1 MKRNQISN
9 FVSTHMHSPF
19 GLPGGFRGYHNTPK
33 EPEFVPFNDESWSH
47 DTVVDGDRLLD
58 IEGNDI
64 TGQFDDKDVS
74 ELLEE
79 EEDEEDDEEEESD
92 EESDEEESEDEEEES
107 DEEEE
112 ETEAKEDKSE
122 AKEEKPAEEEEE
134 VSSETVQLTSTF
146 ARLKR
151 AEAIFKTAAKEAEG
165 EVTAEAVAKPL
176 VEKRNALL
184 RERSKIDP
192 LSGDDAA
199 DRLAEID
206 IEVSTLNTTISAR
219 INQAELTRRDSV
231 SEAKQAASSTVEEAI
246 SLIGKV
252 YPQLNE
258 SSKLYRSDLAD
269 TFNALQ
275 EQYQRSMSVTDA
287 MQKALE
293 TVVKMSGIKAKGT
306 STEKPVSKT
315 QKEAVKQRLA
325 AKDKLPVRKG
335 KASKSGEDASLR
347 SLLTKDMS
355 DPKVRSAL
363 QKMTG
368 MTFDE

>member
-9 FVSTHMHSPF
+9 FVATHMNSPF
-19 GLPGGFRGYHNTPK
+19 GLPGGFRGYHNAPK
-33 EPEFVPFNDESWSH
+33 EPEFVPFNNESWSH
-47 DTVVDGDRLLD
+47 DTLVDGDRLLD
-58 IEGNDI
+58 ADGKDI
-64 TGQFDDKDVS
+64 TGQFDDKDVA

-79 EEDEEDDEEEESD
+79 SDDEDDEEEEESD
-92 EESDEEESEDEEEES
+92 EESDEEESEDEEEED

-112 ETEAKEDKSE
+112 EETDAKED
-122 AKEEKPAEEEEE
+122 KEEKPAEEEEE

-151 AEAIFKTAAKEAEG
+151 AEAIFKNAAKEAEG

-192 LSGDDAA
+192 LSGDAAA

-206 IEVSTLNTTISAR
+206 IEVATLNTTISTR
-219 INQAELTRRDSV
+219 INQAELSRRESV
-231 SEAKQAASSTVEEAI
+231 GEAKQAASSTVEEVI
-246 SLIGKV
+246 TLIGKV

-306 STEKPVSKT
+306 ATEKPVSKT

>member
-9 FVSTHMHSPF
+9 FVATHMNSPF
-19 GLPGGFRGYHNTPK
+19 GLPGGFRGYHNAPK
-33 EPEFVPFNDESWSH
+33 EPEFVPFNNESWSH
-47 DTVVDGDRLLD
+47 DTLVDGDRLLD
-58 IEGNDI
+58 VDGKDI
-64 TGQFDDKDVS
+64 TGQFDDKDVA

-79 EEDEEDDEEEESD
+79 SDEEDDEEEEESD

-112 ETEAKEDKSE
+112 EETDAKED
-122 AKEEKPAEEEEE
+122 KEEKPAEEEEE

-151 AEAIFKTAAKEAEG
+151 AEAIFKNAAKEAEG

-176 VEKRNALL
+176 VEKRNQLL

-192 LSGDDAA
+192 LSGDAAA

-206 IEVSTLNTTISAR
+206 IEVSTLNTTISTR
-219 INQAELTRRDSV
+219 INQAELSRRESV
-231 SEAKQAASSTVEEAI
+231 GEAKQAASSTVEEAI
-246 SLIGKV
+246 TLIGKV

-293 TVVKMSGIKAKGT
+293 TVVKMSGIKAKGAT
-306 STEKPVSKT
+306 TEKPVTKG
-315 QKEAVKQRLA
+315 QKEAVKRRLS
-325 AKDKLPVRKG
+325 AKDSLPVRKG
-335 KASKSGEDASLR
+335 KSSKSGEDSSLR

-355 DPKVRSAL
+355 DPKVRQAL

>member
-9 FVSTHMHSPF
+9 FVATHMHSPF

-33 EPEFVPFNDESWSH
+33 EPEFVPFSNESWSH

-58 IEGNDI
+58 AEGKDI
-64 TGQFDDKDVS
+64 TAQFDDKDVS

-79 EEDEEDDEEEESD
+79 EDEEDDEEEQEEDKD
-92 EESDEEESEDEEEES
+92 EEEEQEEEEDDKGEEEEEEGKDEEESQEEE
-107 DEEEE
+107 D
-112 ETEAKEDKSE
+112 T
-122 AKEEKPAEEEEE
+122 
-134 VSSETVQLTSTF
+134 SSETVQLTSTF

-151 AEAIFKTAAKEAEG
+151 AETIFKSASKEAEG
-165 EVTAEAVAKPL
+165 EITAEAVAKPL
-176 VEKRNALL
+176 VEKRNQLL

-192 LSGDDAA
+192 LSGDAAA

-206 IEVSTLNTTISAR
+206 IEVSTLNTTISTR
-219 INQAELTRRDSV
+219 INQAELSRRESV
-231 SEAKQAASSTVEEAI
+231 GEAKQAASSTVEEAI
-246 SLIGKV
+246 TLIGKV

-293 TVVKMSGIKAKGT
+293 TVVKMSGIKAKGAT
-306 STEKPVSKT
+306 IEKPVTKG
-315 QKEAVKQRLA
+315 QKEAVKRRLS
-325 AKDKLPVRKG
+325 AKDNLPVRKG
-335 KASKSGEDASLR
+335 KAGKTGEDASLR

>member
-9 FVSTHMHSPF
+9 FVATHMYSPF

-58 IEGNDI
+58 VDGNDI

-79 EEDEEDDEEEESD
+79 EEDEGDDEEDEEEDSEDKESDEEENEEDDEEEE
-92 EESDEEESEDEEEES
+92 EEDP
-107 DEEEE
+107 
-112 ETEAKEDKSE
+112 EDKE
-122 AKEEKPAEEEEE
+122 PEDKEPEEEEE

-151 AEAIFKTAAKEAEG
+151 AETIFKSASKEAEG
-165 EVTAEAVAKPL
+165 EITAEAVAKPL
-176 VEKRNALL
+176 VEKRNQLL

-192 LSGDDAA
+192 LSGDAAA

-206 IEVSTLNTTISAR
+206 IEVSTLNTTISTR
-219 INQAELTRRDSV
+219 INQAELSRRESV

-246 SLIGKV
+246 ALIGKV

-306 STEKPVSKT
+306 STEKPVTKG
-315 QKEAVKQRLA
+315 QKEAVKRRLS

-335 KASKSGEDASLR
+335 KSSKTGEDASLR

-355 DPKVRSAL
+355 DPKVRQAL

>member
-9 FVSTHMHSPF
+9 FVSTHMPSPF

-79 EEDEEDDEEEESD
+79 EDDEEDDEEEQ
-92 EESDEEESEDEEEES
+92 EEEEDKDEEEEQEEEEK

-112 ETEAKEDKSE
+112 Q
-122 AKEEKPAEEEEE
+122 EEEEKE
-134 VSSETVQLTSTF
+134 EESQEEEDTSSETVQLTSTF

-151 AEAIFKTAAKEAEG
+151 AETIFKSASKEAEG
-165 EVTAEAVAKPL
+165 EITAEAVAKPL
-176 VEKRNALL
+176 VEKRNQLL

-192 LSGDDAA
+192 LSGDAAA

-206 IEVSTLNTTISAR
+206 IEVATLNTTISTR
-219 INQAELTRRDSV
+219 INQAELSRRESV
-231 SEAKQAASSTVEEAI
+231 GEAKQAASSTVEEAI
-246 SLIGKV
+246 TLIGKV

-306 STEKPVSKT
+306 AAEKPATKG
-315 QKEAVKQRLA
+315 QKEAVKRRLS

-335 KASKSGEDASLR
+335 KSSKTGEDASLR

-355 DPKVRSAL
+355 DPKVRQAL

>member
-33 EPEFVPFNDESWSH
+33 EPEFVPFNNESWSH
-47 DTVVDGDRLLD
+47 DTLVDGDRLLD
-58 IEGNDI
+58 VDGKDI
-64 TGQFDDKDVS
+64 TGQFDDKDVA

-79 EEDEEDDEEEESD
+79 DDEEEEESD

-112 ETEAKEDKSE
+112 ETDAKEEKPE

-151 AEAIFKTAAKEAEG
+151 AEAIFKNAAREAEG

-206 IEVSTLNTTISAR
+206 IEVSTLNTTISTR
-219 INQAELTRRDSV
+219 INQAELSRRESV
-231 SEAKQAASSTVEEAI
+231 GEAKQAASSTVEEAI
-246 SLIGKV
+246 TLIGKV

-306 STEKPVSKT
+306 AAEKPATKG
-315 QKEAVKQRLA
+315 QKEAVKRRLS
-325 AKDKLPVRKG
+325 AKDNLPVRKG

>member
-9 FVSTHMHSPF
+9 FVATHMHSPF

-33 EPEFVPFNDESWSH
+33 EPEFTPFNDESWGH

-58 IEGNDI
+58 ADGNDI

-74 ELLEE
+74 ELLDEEDEEEKDEDE
-79 EEDEEDDEEEESD
+79 EEDEEEKDEEEEQ
-92 EESDEEESEDEEEES
+92 EEEDDK

-112 ETEAKEDKSE
+112 EDKDE
-122 AKEEKPAEEEEE
+122 EEKEEESQEEEDT
-134 VSSETVQLTSTF
+134 SSETVQLTSTF

-151 AEAIFKTAAKEAEG
+151 AETIFKSASKEAEG
-165 EVTAEAVAKPL
+165 EITAEAVAKPL
-176 VEKRNALL
+176 VEKRNQLL

-192 LSGDDAA
+192 LSGDAAA

-206 IEVSTLNTTISAR
+206 IEVATLNTTISTR
-219 INQAELTRRDSV
+219 INQAELSRRESV
-231 SEAKQAASSTVEEAI
+231 GEAKQAASSTVEEAI
-246 SLIGKV
+246 TLIGKV

-293 TVVKMSGIKAKGT
+293 TVVKMSGIKAKGAT
-306 STEKPVSKT
+306 TEKPVTKG
-315 QKEAVKQRLA
+315 QKEAVKRRLS
-325 AKDKLPVRKG
+325 AKDNLPVRKG
-335 KASKSGEDASLR
+335 KSSKTGEDASLR

-355 DPKVRSAL
+355 DPKVRQAL

>member
-9 FVSTHMHSPF
+9 FVVTHMNSPF

-33 EPEFVPFNDESWSH
+33 ESEFVPFNDESWSH

-58 IEGNDI
+58 VDGNDI

-79 EEDEEDDEEEESD
+79 EDEEDSEDKDPEDKDPDDEEDEE
-92 EESDEEESEDEEEES
+92 EDEEEEE
-107 DEEEE
+107 DP
-112 ETEAKEDKSE
+112 EDKDPE
-122 AKEEKPAEEEEE
+122 DKEPEDKEPEEEEE

-151 AEAIFKTAAKEAEG
+151 AETIFKSASKEAEG
-165 EVTAEAVAKPL
+165 EITAEAVAKPL
-176 VEKRNALL
+176 VEKRNQLL

-192 LSGDDAA
+192 LSGDAAA

-219 INQAELTRRDSV
+219 INQAELSRRETV

-246 SLIGKV
+246 ALIGKV

-306 STEKPVSKT
+306 ATEKPATKG
-315 QKEAVKQRLA
+315 QKEAVKRRLS

-335 KASKSGEDASLR
+335 KSGKTGEDTSLR

-355 DPKVRSAL
+355 DPKVRQAL

>member
-1 MKRNQISN
+1 M
-9 FVSTHMHSPF
+9 
-19 GLPGGFRGYHNTPK
+19 
-33 EPEFVPFNDESWSH
+33 
-47 DTVVDGDRLLD
+47 
-58 IEGNDI
+58 
-64 TGQFDDKDVS
+64 
-74 ELLEE
+74 
-79 EEDEEDDEEEESD
+79 
-92 EESDEEESEDEEEES
+92 
-107 DEEEE
+107 
-112 ETEAKEDKSE
+112 
-122 AKEEKPAEEEEE
+122 
-134 VSSETVQLTSTF
+134 
-146 ARLKR
+146 
-151 AEAIFKTAAKEAEG
+151 
-165 EVTAEAVAKPL
+165 
-176 VEKRNALL
+176 L

-192 LSGDDAA
+192 LSGDAAA

-206 IEVSTLNTTISAR
+206 IEVATLNTTISTR
-219 INQAELTRRDSV
+219 INQAELSRRESV
-231 SEAKQAASSTVEEAI
+231 GEAKQAASSTVEEAI
-246 SLIGKV
+246 TLIGKV

-306 STEKPVSKT
+306 AAEKPATKG
-315 QKEAVKQRLA
+315 QKEAVKRRLS

-335 KASKSGEDASLR
+335 KSSKTGEDASLR

-355 DPKVRSAL
+355 DPKVRQAL

>member
-9 FVSTHMHSPF
+9 SVATHMHSPF

-58 IEGNDI
+58 VDGNDI

-79 EEDEEDDEEEESD
+79 EDEEDGEEEEEEDPEDKEPEDEEDEDDEEEED
-92 EESDEEESEDEEEES
+92 PEDEEPEGKQS
-107 DEEEE
+107 EEEE
-112 ETEAKEDKSE
+112 DT
-122 AKEEKPAEEEEE
+122 
-134 VSSETVQLTSTF
+134 SETVQLTSTF

-151 AEAIFKTAAKEAEG
+151 AEAIFKNAAKEADG

-176 VEKRNALL
+176 VEKRNQLL

-192 LSGDDAA
+192 LSGDAAA

-206 IEVSTLNTTISAR
+206 IEVSTLNTTISTR
-219 INQAELTRRDSV
+219 INQAELSRRESV
-231 SEAKQAASSTVEEAI
+231 TEAKQAASSTVEEAI
-246 SLIGKV
+246 ALIGKV

-293 TVVKMSGIKAKGT
+293 TVVKMSGIKAKGAT
-306 STEKPVSKT
+306 AEKPVTKG
-315 QKEAVKQRLA
+315 QKEAVKRRLS
-325 AKDKLPVRKG
+325 AKDNLPVRKG
-335 KASKSGEDASLR
+335 KSSKTGEDASLR

-355 DPKVRSAL
+355 DPKVRQAL

>member
-79 EEDEEDDEEEESD
+79 EDEEEQEEEEDKDEEEEQEEEEKDDEEEQ
-92 EESDEEESEDEEEES
+92 EEEEKEEESQEEE
-107 DEEEE
+107 D
-112 ETEAKEDKSE
+112 T
-122 AKEEKPAEEEEE
+122 
-134 VSSETVQLTSTF
+134 SSETVQLTSTF

-151 AEAIFKTAAKEAEG
+151 AETIFKSASKEAVG
-165 EVTAEAVAKPL
+165 EITAEAVAKPL
-176 VEKRNALL
+176 VEKRNQLL

-192 LSGDDAA
+192 LSGDAAA

-206 IEVSTLNTTISAR
+206 IEVATLNTTISTR
-219 INQAELTRRDSV
+219 INQAELSRRESV
-231 SEAKQAASSTVEEAI
+231 GEAKQAASSTVEEAI
-246 SLIGKV
+246 TLIGKV

-306 STEKPVSKT
+306 AAEKPATKG
-315 QKEAVKQRLA
+315 QKEAVKRRLS

-335 KASKSGEDASLR
+335 KSSKTGEDASLR

-355 DPKVRSAL
+355 DPKVRQAL

>member
-9 FVSTHMHSPF
+9 FVATHMHSPF

-74 ELLEE
+74 ELL
-79 EEDEEDDEEEESD
+79 
-92 EESDEEESEDEEEES
+92 
-107 DEEEE
+107 
-112 ETEAKEDKSE
+112 
-122 AKEEKPAEEEEE
+122 AEEEEE
-134 VSSETVQLTSTF
+134 DPEEEQEEEDKDEEEEQEEDDKDEEEEQEEEEKEEESQEEEDTSSETVQLTSTF

-151 AEAIFKTAAKEAEG
+151 AETIFKSASKEAEG
-165 EVTAEAVAKPL
+165 EITAEAVAKPL
-176 VEKRNALL
+176 VEKRNQLL

-206 IEVSTLNTTISAR
+206 IEVATLNTTISTR
-219 INQAELTRRDSV
+219 INQAELSRRESV
-231 SEAKQAASSTVEEAI
+231 GEAKQAASSTVEEAI
-246 SLIGKV
+246 TLIGKV

-306 STEKPVSKT
+306 AAEKPATKG
-315 QKEAVKQRLA
+315 QKEAVKRRLS

-335 KASKSGEDASLR
+335 KSSKTGEDASLR

-355 DPKVRSAL
+355 DPKVRQAL

>member
-33 EPEFVPFNDESWSH
+33 EPEFVPFNNESWSH
-47 DTVVDGDRLLD
+47 DTLVDGDRLLD
-58 IEGNDI
+58 VDGKDI
-64 TGQFDDKDVS
+64 TGQFDDKDVA

-79 EEDEEDDEEEESD
+79 SDEEDDEEEEESN
-92 EESDEEESEDEEEES
+92 EESDEEESEEED

-112 ETEAKEDKSE
+112 ETEAKEEKPE

-151 AEAIFKTAAKEAEG
+151 AEAIFKNAAKEAEG

-176 VEKRNALL
+176 VEKRNQLL

-192 LSGDDAA
+192 LSGDAAA

-206 IEVSTLNTTISAR
+206 IEVATLNTTISTR
-219 INQAELTRRDSV
+219 INQAELSRRESV
-231 SEAKQAASSTVEEAI
+231 GEAKQAASSTVEEAI
-246 SLIGKV
+246 TLIGKV

-306 STEKPVSKT
+306 AAEKPAT
-315 QKEAVKQRLA
+315 NGQKEAVKRRLS

-335 KASKSGEDASLR
+335 KSSKTGEDASLR

-355 DPKVRSAL
+355 DPKVRQAL

>member
-9 FVSTHMHSPF
+9 FVSTHMNSPF

-33 EPEFVPFNDESWSH
+33 EPEFVPFNNESWSH
-47 DTVVDGDRLLD
+47 DTLVDGDRLLD
-58 IEGNDI
+58 VDGKDI
-64 TGQFDDKDVS
+64 TGQFDDKDVA

-79 EEDEEDDEEEESD
+79 SDDEES
-92 EESDEEESEDEEEES
+92 EEESEDEDDEESEDNGEEE
-107 DEEEE
+107 DDQEEEEEGAEEE
-112 ETEAKEDKSE
+112 ETEV
-122 AKEEKPAEEEEE
+122 KEEKPADEEEE

-151 AEAIFKTAAKEAEG
+151 AESIFKAASREADG
-165 EVTAEAVAKPL
+165 EISADVVAKPL

-192 LSGDDAA
+192 LSGDTAA

-206 IEVSTLNTTISAR
+206 IEVATLNTTISTR
-219 INQAELTRRDSV
+219 INQAELSRRESV
-231 SEAKQAASSTVEEAI
+231 GEAKQAASSTVEEVI
-246 SLIGKV
+246 TLIGKV

-306 STEKPVSKT
+306 ATEKPVSKT

>member
-1 MKRNQISN
+1 M
-9 FVSTHMHSPF
+9 
-19 GLPGGFRGYHNTPK
+19 
-33 EPEFVPFNDESWSH
+33 
-47 DTVVDGDRLLD
+47 
-58 IEGNDI
+58 
-64 TGQFDDKDVS
+64 
-74 ELLEE
+74 
-79 EEDEEDDEEEESD
+79 
-92 EESDEEESEDEEEES
+92 
-107 DEEEE
+107 
-112 ETEAKEDKSE
+112 
-122 AKEEKPAEEEEE
+122 
-134 VSSETVQLTSTF
+134 
-146 ARLKR
+146 
-151 AEAIFKTAAKEAEG
+151 
-165 EVTAEAVAKPL
+165 TAEAVAKPL

-306 STEKPVSKT
+306 AAEKPVSKT

>member
-9 FVSTHMHSPF
+9 FVATHMHSPF

-33 EPEFVPFNDESWSH
+33 EPEFTPFNDESWGH
-47 DTVVDGDRLLD
+47 DTVVEGDRLLD
-58 IEGNDI
+58 VDGNDL

-74 ELLEE
+74 ELLD
-79 EEDEEDDEEEESD
+79 EEDEEEKEEDEEEKDEEEEQ
-92 EESDEEESEDEEEES
+92 
-107 DEEEE
+107 EEEE
-112 ETEAKEDKSE
+112 EKDEEPQEEDT
-122 AKEEKPAEEEEE
+122 
-134 VSSETVQLTSTF
+134 SETVQLTSTF

-151 AEAIFKTAAKEAEG
+151 AETIFKSASKEAEG
-165 EVTAEAVAKPL
+165 EITAEAVAKPL
-176 VEKRNALL
+176 VEKRNQLL

-192 LSGDDAA
+192 LSGDAAA

-206 IEVSTLNTTISAR
+206 IEVATLNTTISTR
-219 INQAELTRRDSV
+219 INQAELSRRESV
-231 SEAKQAASSTVEEAI
+231 GEAKQAASSTVEEAI
-246 SLIGKV
+246 LLIGKV

-306 STEKPVSKT
+306 AAEKPVTKG
-315 QKEAVKQRLA
+315 QKEAVKRRLS

-335 KASKSGEDASLR
+335 KSSKTGEDASLR

-355 DPKVRSAL
+355 DPKVRQAL

>member
-9 FVSTHMHSPF
+9 FVATHMHSPF

-58 IEGNDI
+58 VDGKDI

-74 ELLEE
+74 ELLAEEE
-79 EEDEEDDEEEESD
+79 EEDP
-92 EESDEEESEDEEEES
+92 
-107 DEEEE
+107 EEEE
-112 ETEAKEDKSE
+112 EEDPEEEEEEDPEDKE
-122 AKEEKPAEEEEE
+122 PEEEEEEDPEDKEPEDKEPEDKEPEEEE

-151 AEAIFKTAAKEAEG
+151 AETIFKSASKEAEG
-165 EVTAEAVAKPL
+165 EITAEAVAKPL
-176 VEKRNALL
+176 VEKRNQLL

-192 LSGDDAA
+192 LSGDAAA

-206 IEVSTLNTTISAR
+206 IEVATLNTTISTR
-219 INQAELTRRDSV
+219 INQAELSRRESV
-231 SEAKQAASSTVEEAI
+231 GEAKQAASSTVEEVIA
-246 SLIGKV
+246 LIGKV

-306 STEKPVSKT
+306 TAEKPVTKG
-315 QKEAVKQRLA
+315 QKEAVKRRLS

-335 KASKSGEDASLR
+335 KSSKTGEDASLR

-355 DPKVRSAL
+355 DPKVRQAL

>member
-9 FVSTHMHSPF
+9 FVATHMHSPF

-58 IEGNDI
+58 VDGNDI

-79 EEDEEDDEEEESD
+79 EDEGDGEEEEEEDPEDKEPEDEEDEDDEEEE
-92 EESDEEESEDEEEES
+92 EDPEDKEPEGKEPEEEE
-107 DEEEE
+107 D
-112 ETEAKEDKSE
+112 T
-122 AKEEKPAEEEEE
+122 
-134 VSSETVQLTSTF
+134 SETVQLTSTF

-151 AEAIFKTAAKEAEG
+151 AETIFKSASKEAEG
-165 EVTAEAVAKPL
+165 EITAEAVAKPL
-176 VEKRNALL
+176 VEKRNQLL

-192 LSGDDAA
+192 LSGDAAA

-206 IEVSTLNTTISAR
+206 IEVATLNTTISTR
-219 INQAELTRRDSV
+219 INQAELSRRESV
-231 SEAKQAASSTVEEAI
+231 GEAKQAASNTVEEAI
-246 SLIGKV
+246 ALIGKV

-306 STEKPVSKT
+306 TAEKPVTKG
-315 QKEAVKQRLA
+315 QKEAVKRRLS
-325 AKDKLPVRKG
+325 AKDNLPVRKG
-335 KASKSGEDASLR
+335 KSSKTGEDASLR

-355 DPKVRSAL
+355 DPKVRQAL

>member
-9 FVSTHMHSPF
+9 FVATHMHSPF

-33 EPEFVPFNDESWSH
+33 EPEFTPFNDESWGH

-58 IEGNDI
+58 ADGNDI

-74 ELLEE
+74 ELL
-79 EEDEEDDEEEESD
+79 
-92 EESDEEESEDEEEES
+92 
-107 DEEEE
+107 
-112 ETEAKEDKSE
+112 
-122 AKEEKPAEEEEE
+122 AEEEEE
-134 VSSETVQLTSTF
+134 DPEEEQEEEDKDEEEEQEEEEKDEEEEQEEEEKEEESQEEEDTSSETVQLTSTF

-151 AEAIFKTAAKEAEG
+151 AETIFKSASKEAEG
-165 EVTAEAVAKPL
+165 EITAEAVAKPL
-176 VEKRNALL
+176 VEKRNQLL

-192 LSGDDAA
+192 LSGDAAA

-206 IEVSTLNTTISAR
+206 IEVATLNTTISTR
-219 INQAELTRRDSV
+219 INQAELSRRESV
-231 SEAKQAASSTVEEAI
+231 GEAKQAASSTVEEAI
-246 SLIGKV
+246 TLICKV

-306 STEKPVSKT
+306 AAEKPATKG
-315 QKEAVKQRLA
+315 QKEAVKRRLS

-335 KASKSGEDASLR
+335 KSSKTGEDASLR

-355 DPKVRSAL
+355 DPKVRQAL

>member
-9 FVSTHMHSPF
+9 FVSTHMNSPF

-79 EEDEEDDEEEESD
+79 EEDEEDDEEEQ
-92 EESDEEESEDEEEES
+92 EEEDKDEEEEQEEQEEEEK

-112 ETEAKEDKSE
+112 Q
-122 AKEEKPAEEEEE
+122 EEEEKE
-134 VSSETVQLTSTF
+134 EESQEEEDTSSETVQLTSTF

-151 AEAIFKTAAKEAEG
+151 AETIFKSASKEAEG
-165 EVTAEAVAKPL
+165 EITAEAVAKPL
-176 VEKRNALL
+176 VEKRNQLL

-192 LSGDDAA
+192 LSGDAAA

-206 IEVSTLNTTISAR
+206 IEVATLNTTISTR
-219 INQAELTRRDSV
+219 INQAELSRRESV
-231 SEAKQAASSTVEEAI
+231 GEAKQAASSTVEEAI
-246 SLIGKV
+246 TLIGKV

-306 STEKPVSKT
+306 AAEKPATKG
-315 QKEAVKQRLA
+315 QKEAVKRRLS

-335 KASKSGEDASLR
+335 KSSKTGEDASLR

-355 DPKVRSAL
+355 DPKVRQAL

>member
-9 FVSTHMHSPF
+9 FVATHMHSPF

-58 IEGNDI
+58 VDGNDI

-79 EEDEEDDEEEESD
+79 EDEEEDDEEEEEDSEDKEPEDEEDEEDDEEEE
-92 EESDEEESEDEEEES
+92 EDPEDKEPEDKEPEGKQS
-107 DEEEE
+107 EEEE
-112 ETEAKEDKSE
+112 EDT
-122 AKEEKPAEEEEE
+122 
-134 VSSETVQLTSTF
+134 SETVQLTSTF

-151 AEAIFKTAAKEAEG
+151 AETIFKSASKEAEG
-165 EVTAEAVAKPL
+165 EITAEAVAKPL
-176 VEKRNALL
+176 VEKRNQLL

-206 IEVSTLNTTISAR
+206 IEVATLNTTISTR
-219 INQAELTRRDSV
+219 INQAELSRRESV

-246 SLIGKV
+246 ALIGKV

-306 STEKPVSKT
+306 ATEKPVTKG
-315 QKEAVKQRLA
+315 QKEAVKRRLS

-335 KASKSGEDASLR
+335 KSSKTGEDASLR

-355 DPKVRSAL
+355 DPKVRQAL

>member
-9 FVSTHMHSPF
+9 FVATHMNSPF

-33 EPEFVPFNDESWSH
+33 EPEFVPFNNESWSH
-47 DTVVDGDRLLD
+47 DTLVDGDRLLD
-58 IEGNDI
+58 VDGKDI
-64 TGQFDDKDVS
+64 TGQFDDKDVA

-79 EEDEEDDEEEESD
+79 SDEEDDEEEESD
-92 EESDEEESEDEEEES
+92 EESDEEESEDEEEED

-112 ETEAKEDKSE
+112 ETEAKED
-122 AKEEKPAEEEEE
+122 KEEKPAEEEEE

-151 AEAIFKTAAKEAEG
+151 AETIFKSASKEAEG

-176 VEKRNALL
+176 VEKRNQLL

-192 LSGDDAA
+192 LSGDAAA

-206 IEVSTLNTTISAR
+206 IEVATLNTTISTR
-219 INQAELTRRDSV
+219 INQAELSRRESV
-231 SEAKQAASSTVEEAI
+231 GEAKQAASSTVEEVI
-246 SLIGKV
+246 TLIGKV

-306 STEKPVSKT
+306 ATEKPVSKT

-335 KASKSGEDASLR
+335 KSSKSGEDASLR

>member
-9 FVSTHMHSPF
+9 FVATHMHSPF

-79 EEDEEDDEEEESD
+79 EEEEDDEEEQ
-92 EESDEEESEDEEEES
+92 EEEEDKDEEEEQ
-107 DEEEE
+107 EEEE
-112 ETEAKEDKSE
+112 
-122 AKEEKPAEEEEE
+122 KEEESQEEEDT
-134 VSSETVQLTSTF
+134 SSETVQLTSTF

-151 AEAIFKTAAKEAEG
+151 AETIFKSASKEAEG
-165 EVTAEAVAKPL
+165 EITAEAVAKPL
-176 VEKRNALL
+176 VEKRNQLL

-192 LSGDDAA
+192 LSGDAAA

-206 IEVSTLNTTISAR
+206 IEVATLNTTISTR
-219 INQAELTRRDSV
+219 INQAELSRRESV
-231 SEAKQAASSTVEEAI
+231 GEAKQAASSTVEEAI
-246 SLIGKV
+246 TLIGKV

-306 STEKPVSKT
+306 AAEKPATKG
-315 QKEAVKQRLA
+315 QKEAVKRRLS

-335 KASKSGEDASLR
+335 KSSKTGEDASLR

-355 DPKVRSAL
+355 DPKVRQAL

>member
-1 MKRNQISN
+1 MKCSQISN
-9 FVSTHMHSPF
+9 FVASHMHSPF
-19 GLPGGFRGYHNTPK
+19 GLPGGFRGYHDTPK
-33 EPEFVPFNDESWSH
+33 EPEFQPFSEQSWNH

-64 TGQFDDKDVS
+64 TGQFDEKDTS

-79 EEDEEDDEEEESD
+79 EEEDP
-92 EESDEEESEDEEEES
+92 EDKDS

-112 ETEAKEDKSE
+112 EVEDKD
-122 AKEEKPAEEEEE
+122 PDEEEE
-134 VSSETVQLTSTF
+134 VEDKEPEEDPEDKEPEDKEPEEEIPAETVQLTATF

-151 AEAIFKTAAKEAEG
+151 AETVFATASKDG
-165 EVTAEAVAKPL
+165 TKQITAESVAKDL
-176 VEKRNALL
+176 VDKRNALL

-192 LSGDDAA
+192 LSGDEAA

-206 IEVSTLNTTISAR
+206 IEVADLSTVIGTR
-219 INQAELTRRDSV
+219 INQAELSRRDSIN
-231 SEAKQAASSTVEEAI
+231 EAKTAASNTVEETI

-252 YPQLNE
+252 YPQLDE
-258 SSKLYRSDLAD
+258 GSKLYRADLAD

-275 EQYQRSMSVTDA
+275 TQYQQSMSVTDA

-293 TVVKMSGIKAKGT
+293 TVVKLSGIKAGA
-306 STEKPVSKT
+306 SASSEKPATKA
-315 QKEAVKQRLA
+315 QKEAVKRRLS
-325 AKDKLPVRKG
+325 AKDNTPVRKG
-335 KASKSGEDASLR
+335 KSGKAAEDGSLR
-347 SLLTKDMS
+347 SLLTKDLS
-355 DPKVRSAL
+355 DPKVRQAM

>member
-79 EEDEEDDEEEESD
+79 EEDEEDDEEEQ
-92 EESDEEESEDEEEES
+92 EEEEDKDEEEEQEEEEK

-112 ETEAKEDKSE
+112 Q
-122 AKEEKPAEEEEE
+122 EEEEKE
-134 VSSETVQLTSTF
+134 EESQEEEDTSSETVQLTSTF

-151 AEAIFKTAAKEAEG
+151 AETIFKSASKEAEG
-165 EVTAEAVAKPL
+165 EITAEAVAKPL
-176 VEKRNALL
+176 VEKRNQLL

-192 LSGDDAA
+192 LSGDAAA

-206 IEVSTLNTTISAR
+206 IEVATLNTTISTR
-219 INQAELTRRDSV
+219 INQAELSRRESV
-231 SEAKQAASSTVEEAI
+231 GEAKQAASSTVEEAI
-246 SLIGKV
+246 TLIGKV

-293 TVVKMSGIKAKGT
+293 TVVKMSGIKAKGAT
-306 STEKPVSKT
+306 AEKPVTKP
-315 QKEAVKQRLA
+315 QKEAVKRRLS
-325 AKDKLPVRKG
+325 AKDNLPVRKG
-335 KASKSGEDASLR
+335 KASKTGEDASLR

-355 DPKVRSAL
+355 DPKVRQAL

>member
-58 IEGNDI
+58 VDGNDI

-79 EEDEEDDEEEESD
+79 EDEEEE
-92 EESDEEESEDEEEES
+92 DEEEKDEEEEQEEEEEK

-112 ETEAKEDKSE
+112 Q
-122 AKEEKPAEEEEE
+122 EEEEGKDGE
-134 VSSETVQLTSTF
+134 SQEEDTSETVQLTSTF

-151 AEAIFKTAAKEAEG
+151 AETIFKSASKEAEG
-165 EVTAEAVAKPL
+165 EITAEAVAKPL
-176 VEKRNALL
+176 VEKRNQLL

-192 LSGDDAA
+192 LSGDAAA

-206 IEVSTLNTTISAR
+206 IEVATLNTTISTR
-219 INQAELTRRDSV
+219 INQAELSRRESV
-231 SEAKQAASSTVEEAI
+231 GEAKQAASSTVEEAI
-246 SLIGKV
+246 TLIGKV

-306 STEKPVSKT
+306 AAEKPATKG
-315 QKEAVKQRLA
+315 QKEAVKRRLS

-335 KASKSGEDASLR
+335 KSSKTGEDASLR

-355 DPKVRSAL
+355 DPKVRQAL

>member
-9 FVSTHMHSPF
+9 FVATHMHSPF

-58 IEGNDI
+58 VDGNDI

-79 EEDEEDDEEEESD
+79 EDEEDGEEEEEEDPEDKEPEDEEEEDDEEEE
-92 EESDEEESEDEEEES
+92 EDPEDKEPEGKEP
-107 DEEEE
+107 EEEE
-112 ETEAKEDKSE
+112 EDT
-122 AKEEKPAEEEEE
+122 
-134 VSSETVQLTSTF
+134 SETVQLTSTF

-151 AEAIFKTAAKEAEG
+151 AETIFKSASKEAEG
-165 EVTAEAVAKPL
+165 EITAEAVAKPL
-176 VEKRNALL
+176 VEKRNQLL

-192 LSGDDAA
+192 LSGDAAA

-206 IEVSTLNTTISAR
+206 IEVATLNTTISTR
-219 INQAELTRRDSV
+219 INQAELSRRESV
-231 SEAKQAASSTVEEAI
+231 GEAKQAASNTVEEAI
-246 SLIGKV
+246 ALIGKV

-306 STEKPVSKT
+306 TAEKPVTKG
-315 QKEAVKQRLA
+315 QKEAVKRRLS
-325 AKDKLPVRKG
+325 AKDNLPVRKG
-335 KASKSGEDASLR
+335 KSSKTGEDASLR

-355 DPKVRSAL
+355 DPKVRQAL

>member
-1 MKRNQISN
+1 M
-9 FVSTHMHSPF
+9 
-19 GLPGGFRGYHNTPK
+19 
-33 EPEFVPFNDESWSH
+33 
-47 DTVVDGDRLLD
+47 
-58 IEGNDI
+58 
-64 TGQFDDKDVS
+64 
-74 ELLEE
+74 
-79 EEDEEDDEEEESD
+79 
-92 EESDEEESEDEEEES
+92 
-107 DEEEE
+107 
-112 ETEAKEDKSE
+112 
-122 AKEEKPAEEEEE
+122 
-134 VSSETVQLTSTF
+134 
-146 ARLKR
+146 
-151 AEAIFKTAAKEAEG
+151 
-165 EVTAEAVAKPL
+165 TAEAVAKPL

-306 STEKPVSKT
+306 ATEKPVSKT

>member
-79 EEDEEDDEEEESD
+79 EEEDEEDDEEEQ
-92 EESDEEESEDEEEES
+92 EEEDKDEEEEQEEEEK

-112 ETEAKEDKSE
+112 Q
-122 AKEEKPAEEEEE
+122 EEEEKE
-134 VSSETVQLTSTF
+134 EESQEEEDTSSETVQLTSTF

-151 AEAIFKTAAKEAEG
+151 AETIFKSASKEAEG
-165 EVTAEAVAKPL
+165 EITAEAVAKPL
-176 VEKRNALL
+176 VEKRNQLL

-192 LSGDDAA
+192 LSGDAAA

-206 IEVSTLNTTISAR
+206 IEVATLNTTISTR
-219 INQAELTRRDSV
+219 INQAELSRRESV
-231 SEAKQAASSTVEEAI
+231 GEAKQAASSTVEEAI
-246 SLIGKV
+246 TLI
-252 YPQLNE
+252 
-258 SSKLYRSDLAD
+258 
-269 TFNALQ
+269 
-275 EQYQRSMSVTDA
+275 
-287 MQKALE
+287 
-293 TVVKMSGIKAKGT
+293 
-306 STEKPVSKT
+306 
-315 QKEAVKQRLA
+315 
-325 AKDKLPVRKG
+325 
-335 KASKSGEDASLR
+335 
-347 SLLTKDMS
+347 
-355 DPKVRSAL
+355 
-363 QKMTG
+363 
-368 MTFDE
+368 

>member
-9 FVSTHMHSPF
+9 FVATHMNSPF
-19 GLPGGFRGYHNTPK
+19 GLPGGFRGYHNAPK
-33 EPEFVPFNDESWSH
+33 EPEFVPFNNESWSH
-47 DTVVDGDRLLD
+47 DTLVDGDRLLD
-58 IEGNDI
+58 ADGKDI
-64 TGQFDDKDVS
+64 TGQFDDKDVA

-79 EEDEEDDEEEESD
+79 SDDEDDEEEEESD
-92 EESDEEESEDEEEES
+92 EESDEEESEDEEEED

-112 ETEAKEDKSE
+112 ETEAKEDKPE

-151 AEAIFKTAAKEAEG
+151 AEAIFKNAAREAEG

-258 SSKLYRSDLAD
+258 SSKLYRSDFAD

-306 STEKPVSKT
+306 ATEKPVSKT

-335 KASKSGEDASLR
+335 KSSKTGEDASLR

-355 DPKVRSAL
+355 DPKVRQAL

>member
-9 FVSTHMHSPF
+9 FVATHMHSPF

-33 EPEFVPFNDESWSH
+33 EPEFTPFNDESWGH

-58 IEGNDI
+58 VDGNDI

-74 ELLEE
+74 ELLD
-79 EEDEEDDEEEESD
+79 EEDEEDDED
-92 EESDEEESEDEEEES
+92 EEDEEDPEGKEPEDEEEEQEEEEK

-112 ETEAKEDKSE
+112 Q
-122 AKEEKPAEEEEE
+122 EEEEE
-134 VSSETVQLTSTF
+134 KDEEPQEEDTSESVQLTSTF

-151 AEAIFKTAAKEAEG
+151 AETIFKSASKEAEG
-165 EVTAEAVAKPL
+165 EITAEAVAKPL
-176 VEKRNALL
+176 VEKRNQLL

-192 LSGDDAA
+192 LSGDAAA

-206 IEVSTLNTTISAR
+206 IEVATLNTTISTR
-219 INQAELTRRDSV
+219 INQAELSRRESV
-231 SEAKQAASSTVEEAI
+231 GEAKQAASSTVEEAI
-246 SLIGKV
+246 TLIGKV

-306 STEKPVSKT
+306 AAEKPATKG
-315 QKEAVKQRLA
+315 QKEAVKRRLS

-335 KASKSGEDASLR
+335 KSSKTGEDASLR
-347 SLLTKDMS
+347 SLLIKDMS
-355 DPKVRSAL
+355 DPKVRQAL

>member
-33 EPEFVPFNDESWSH
+33 EPEFVPFNNESWSH
-47 DTVVDGDRLLD
+47 DTLVDGDRLLD
-58 IEGNDI
+58 ADGKDI
-64 TGQFDDKDVS
+64 TGQFDDKDVA
-74 ELLEE
+74 ELL
-79 EEDEEDDEEEESD
+79 
-92 EESDEEESEDEEEES
+92 EESDEEEKDEEEEQEEEEKDEEEEQEEEEKDEEEEES

-112 ETEAKEDKSE
+112 ETEAKEDK
-122 AKEEKPAEEEEE
+122 PAEEEEE
-134 VSSETVQLTSTF
+134 VSSDTVQLTSTF

-151 AEAIFKTAAKEAEG
+151 AETIFKSASKEAEG
-165 EVTAEAVAKPL
+165 EITAEAVAKPL
-176 VEKRNALL
+176 VEKRNQLL

-206 IEVSTLNTTISAR
+206 IEVATLNTTISTR
-219 INQAELTRRDSV
+219 INQAELSRRESV
-231 SEAKQAASSTVEEAI
+231 GEAKQAASSTVEEAI
-246 SLIGKV
+246 TLIGKV

-306 STEKPVSKT
+306 AAEKPATKG
-315 QKEAVKQRLA
+315 QKEAVKRRLS

-335 KASKSGEDASLR
+335 KSSKTGEDASLR

-355 DPKVRSAL
+355 DPKVRQAL